1 MSHQSHPEPSSNL
14 RSNQR
19 NIRSLLL
26 GKSPSKAQSTTI
38 TSTTTTA
45 TTLRSTTGSLPGQID
60 QESQENRP
68 EESSPTRPRK
78 YHILTNAGKPV
89 WSTEHEDENRP
100 DGDITSQMGLIQAVI
115 SIFEVD
121 NDDQLRYIDAGQTKI
136 AVMSRPPLY
145 FLAVSNWGE
154 PESTLRMHLEYL
166 NLLIQSILSTTQLKK
181 IFDYRPNYDLKGGL
195 TGTESIFN
203 GLVDRLQWD
212 LSIMMSSLSVY
223 RCPAEIRGRISKLI
237 TPVTNPHPNN
247 PDGQLHS
254 LAGKLL
260 YSIVITHAK
269 VLSVVRP
276 KNHSVHPSDLQI
288 IMTTV
293 LSSNSIKS
301 SESWIPICLPGYN
314 ATGFLHAYVKFEP
327 RLDVGLVLI
336 SKDRTGFYE
345 AQRWSETIFEDPV
358 WDELCRL
365 RNPAHPDLPSL
376 PPSSSTSSSSSLK
389 ADTQG
394 KRSEYQGRGREKHS
408 LENPLNDRS
417 WGEYSLE
424 NLGIPGLR
432 HFIYKDKKYVQASY
446 PSWEDDYL
454 IELNRQ
460 RLIVNYQRAFDII
473 HPKKPKLIKKIDA
486 GPKNVNNHS
495 STDQEHD
502 SASSCCLPP
511 PVKFTLFKTQYE
523 SVIGWITDSYEVF
536 VTVSP
541 LISKS
546 AAILIVHSIVNWVK
560 THYQSLFLT
569 SSNQF

>member
-1 MSHQSHPEPSSNL
+1 MSHQSDPEPPSNL

-19 NIRSLLL
+19 KIRSLLL
-26 GKSPSKAQSTTI
+26 AKSPSKAQSTT
-38 TSTTTTA
+38 TTTTTTTA
-45 TTLRSTTGSLPGQID
+45 TTLRSTTGSLPGQLD
-60 QESQENRP
+60 QSSQADWP
-68 EESSPTRPRK
+68 EESRPTQPRK

-89 WSTEHEDENRP
+89 WSTEREDENRP
-100 DGDITSQMGLIQAVI
+100 DGDLTSQMGLIQAVI

-136 AVMSRPPLY
+136 AVMSKPPLY

-181 IFDYRPNYDLKGGL
+181 IFDYRPNYDLQGGL
-195 TGTESIFN
+195 RGTESIFN

-212 LSIMMSSLSVY
+212 LSIMTSSLSVY
-223 RCPAEIRGRISKLI
+223 RCPAEIRSRISKLI
-237 TPVTNPHPNN
+237 TPITNSHPNN
-247 PDGQLHS
+247 PDGQLNS

-276 KNHSVHPSDLQI
+276 KNHSVHPS
-288 IMTTV
+288 V

-358 WDELCRL
+358 WDEFCRL
-365 RNPAHPDLPSL
+365 RTPAHSDLPSL
-376 PPSSSTSSSSSLK
+376 PPSASTSSSSSLK
-389 ADTQG
+389 ADAQG
-394 KRSEYQGRGREKHS
+394 NRSEYQGRGREKHS
-408 LENPLNDRS
+408 LATPPNNRS

-454 IELNRQ
+454 IEFNRQ
-460 RLIVNYQRAFDII
+460 RLIVNYQKAWDII
-473 HPKKPKLIKKIDA
+473 HPKKPKLIKKINA
-486 GPKNVNNHS
+486 HPKNVNDNS

-523 SVIGWITDSYEVF
+523 SVIGWITDSYEIF

-560 THYQSLFLT
+560 VHHQSLFLT